1 MQQTPLDRPRPSLD
15 DARAALARHFGYD
28 DFRGGQ
34 TDAIEAVLAGRD
46 ALVLMPTGGGK
57 SLCYQIPAT
66 VLPGL
71 TLVVSP
77 LISLMKDQVD
87 GLEDAGIPAAFVNST
102 LAAGEV
108 AARLEAARSGAIKL
122 LYVAPERFDSP
133 SFREQLKTLAIA
145 LFAVD
150 EAHCISQWGYDFR
163 PSYLRLGAVRDAL
176 DCPTIALTATATPE
190 VRRDVVRQLRLHEPE
205 IVARGF
211 NRTNLAWHVLAARN
225 DAEKDELLL
234 ALLRQ
239 PRDGV
244 AIVYGST
251 RRSVDGIA
259 DLLNR
264 AGLRAAGYHAGVD
277 DRERARLQDAF
288 MSEEIPI
295 VVATNAFGMGVDKP
309 NVRLVVHYAM
319 PGNLEGYYQ
328 EAGRAGRDRQPAD
341 CVLLHA
347 YRDRFTHEFM
357 IEQSYPPPD
366 TVAEVFA
373 LLRRA
378 ADSDGVAAVD
388 PKQLARAT
396 RSAKNER
403 HVEAALR
410 LLSEYGIARSVG
422 RSAGQP
428 WLRLIARPERIRREI
443 GDSGRAAELHLLRT
457 LWRHAGDELYRGRE
471 LPRALLRTRE
481 GADATSLLDALERE
495 GFLEWRPWPAEQG
508 WQLLQQP
515 DGPLPIDWHALAER
529 RRREERRLQRMQGY
543 AYTEECRRGYV
554 LRYFGDPEAMAEC
567 EGCDNCMPAERRIL
581 PGVASPRKGAATRA
595 TERVRRGAAR
605 VAQAVRGPG
614 EAGGNAGRP
623 GSSGAAAEEPPLAGA
638 AAARFEAL
646 RRLRTEIAR
655 ADQVPPYVVFH
666 DRTLRAMALHN
677 PTDAAALGAIAGVGP
692 AKLDRY
698 GARFLAVLRTPESA

>member
-1 MQQTPLDRPRPSLD
+1 MPSKIDAPPPTLDA
-15 DARAALARHFGYD
+15 ARAALAHHFGYPE
-28 DFRGGQ
+28 FRGGQ
-34 TDAIEAVLAGRD
+34 AEAIGAVLAGRD

-57 SLCYQIPAT
+57 SLCYQIPAI

-87 GLEDAGIPAAFVNST
+87 GLSDAGVAAAFINSSIPPRD
-102 LAAGEV
+102 AAE
-108 AARLEAARSGAIKL
+108 RLERARAGDIKL

-133 SFREQLKTLAIA
+133 GFREQLKALDLS

-163 PSYLRLGAVRDAL
+163 PSYLRLGAVRDTL

-205 IVARGF
+205 VVARGF

-225 DAEKDELLL
+225 DEEKDRLLLELL
-234 ALLRQ
+234 AR

-264 AGLRAAGYHAGVD
+264 AGMRAAGYHAGVD
-277 DRERARLQDAF
+277 DRERQRLQDAF
-288 MSEEIPI
+288 MSEEIPVI
-295 VVATNAFGMGVDKP
+295 IATNAFGMGIDKP

-328 EAGRAGRDRQPAD
+328 EAGRAGRDREPAD

-357 IEQSYPPPD
+357 IEQSYPPPE
-366 TVAEVFA
+366 TVDQVYRA
-373 LLRRA
+373 LVRRL
-378 ADSDGVAAVD
+378 DSGGVASVE
-388 PKQLARAT
+388 PKELTRVAGSAR
-396 RSAKNER
+396 NDR

-410 LLSEYGIARSVG
+410 LLVEHGIVRNTG
-422 RSAGQP
+422 RGGGQP
-428 WLRLIARPERIRREI
+428 WLRLIASPARVRREI
-443 GDSGRAAELHLLRT
+443 GDAGRDAELHLLRR

-471 LPRALLRTRE
+471 LPRALLRT
-481 GADATSLLDALERE
+481 GDGSDAAPLLDALQRE
-495 GFLEWRPWPAEQG
+495 GVLEWRPWPTTQG

-515 DGPLPIDWHALAER
+515 DGPLPIDWRRLAER
-529 RRREERRLQRMQGY
+529 RRREDRRLQRMQGY
-543 AYTEECRRGYV
+543 AYHDGCRRGYV
-554 LRYFGDPEAMAEC
+554 LDYFGDPEAMDHC
-567 EGCDNCMPAERRIL
+567 DGCDNCLPVEQRIL
-581 PGVASPRKGAATRA
+581 PHAPSPKKGAGARA
-595 TERVRRGAAR
+595 VDGVRRGAGGVAR
-605 VAQAVRGPG
+605 AVRGAARSVGGRGSSAGTGTGG
-614 EAGGNAGRP
+614 EADA
-623 GSSGAAAEEPPLAGA
+623 PLTGEALQ
-638 AAARFEAL
+638 RFEAL
-646 RRLRTEIAR
+646 RALRAEIAR
-655 ADQVPPYVVFH
+655 ADKVPAYVVFH
-666 DRTLRAMALHN
+666 DRTLRALALTA
-677 PTDAAALGAIAGVGP
+677 PTDAASLAAVPGVGP

-698 GARFLAVLRTPESA
+698 GARFLEVLAAL